1 MDVGGSRCYKGSGRK
16 DAAFLAGG
24 GDGLE
29 AFRVFHYLPTADR
42 QGIQGIQESMTNLL
56 GHEDCLAW
64 SNGPCLP
71 DCFPFVCPARG
82 CAD

>member
-1 MDVGGSRCYKGSGRK
+1 MWELMLVTREACGRK

-42 QGIQGIQESMTNLL
+42 QGIQESMTNLL

-64 SNGPCLP
+64 SVL
-71 DCFPFVCPARG
+71 A
-82 CAD
+82 